1 MSSVRLHNTLHP
13 KTLHPKHRRR
23 HSVPAAPIRELD
35 RHAKMLLWACVCIA
49 FAIVLANI
57 R

>member
-13 KTLHPKHRRR
+13 KTLHPRHRRR